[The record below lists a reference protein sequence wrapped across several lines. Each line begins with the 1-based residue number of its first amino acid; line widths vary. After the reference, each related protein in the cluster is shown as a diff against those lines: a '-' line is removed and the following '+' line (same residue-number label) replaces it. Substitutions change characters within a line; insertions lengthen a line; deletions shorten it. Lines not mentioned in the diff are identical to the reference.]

1 MGFYPLAKGDI
12 SPYRFC
18 MTPNQQLLRDIEA
31 FLAASGMTDNAFSH
45 RVANDGKF
53 LARIRNGGGV
63 TLSKAACIR
72 NFMSSPEARGMI
84 SDDAPVSVSRSGRP
98 RQRTLVVLGHGKAV
112 A

>member
-12 SPYRFC
+12 SPYQSC
-18 MTPNQQLLRDIEA
+18 MTANQQLLIEIEA
-31 FLAASGMTDNAFSH
+31 FLATSGMTANAFSH

-63 TLSKAACIR
+63 TLDKASAIR
-72 NFMSSPEARGMI
+72 AFMASPEARAI
-84 SDDAPVSVSRSGRP
+84 IPRP
-98 RQRTLVVLGHGKAV
+98 HQRHEERNQA